1 MEKIQKIPKKTY
13 NYNTIT
19 SNTGGI
25 QRKDEKIHMKTT
37 DTVTGL
43 LTSQGNVSFI
53 CQNVTQQ
60 VFADNLNFCCHVNQ
74 PLIAVN
80 LSKPIMPPQYSDMSD
95 NMPIQCHLLTLGG
108 L

>member
-1 MEKIQKIPKKTY
+1 MGWKRYRKYQKKEQY
-13 NYNTIT
+13 TIT
-19 SNTGGI
+19 I
-25 QRKDEKIHMKTT
+25 QLQVIQVEYRGRTRKIHMKTT

-95 NMPIQCHLLTLGG
+95 NMPIQCHLPT
-108 L
+108 